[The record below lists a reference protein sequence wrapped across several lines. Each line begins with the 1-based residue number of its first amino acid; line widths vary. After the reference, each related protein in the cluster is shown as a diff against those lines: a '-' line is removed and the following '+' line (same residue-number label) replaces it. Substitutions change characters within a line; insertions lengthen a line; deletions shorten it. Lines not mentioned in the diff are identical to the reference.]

1 MLKCYPLIE
10 FIRLLHKEEL
20 SHRCEQ
26 TVQANLIA
34 LVKRYAPCGPLRC
47 WPPPAWPRPRC
58 SWPSP
63 SPERRCGTAAPPPPG
78 QTGKRAAEIEHP
90 AIFFSCHCF
99 TQGHGGWGWGEG
111 GVASRQFIAGSV
123 QGQQICQ
130 LT

>member
-10 FIRLLHKEEL
+10 FIRFLYKEEL
-20 SHRCEQ
+20 SYRCER
-26 TVQANLIA
+26 TVQPNLIA

-47 WPPPAWPRPRC
+47 WPPPAWLRPRC

-90 AIFFSCHCF
+90 AIFFLSPLNSGS
-99 TQGHGGWGWGEG
+99 QGWGGW
-111 GVASRQFIAGSV
+111 VVVPSRQFIAGSV
-123 QGQQICQ
+123 QGQPGCQ